1 MFEAAKNN
9 DGDAVNV
16 ADAAASTNS
25 GSGPP
30 PQLQAPENDS
40 YREIQHLF
48 ALCFDAEKDPDDRE
62 HLGELNHQLI
72 DKLFSLP
79 EDRKHLVDEALPLLK
94 RFTEAQT
101 QHYPTTR
108 NRTEETRKIIKE
120 LIFLFLDFH
129 KRPL

>member
-1 MFEAAKNN
+1 MLKAAKNN
-9 DGDAVNV
+9 DDGDDAINV

-40 YREIQHLF
+40 YSEIQHLF
-48 ALCFDAEKDPDDRE
+48 ALCFDAEKNPDDRE

-94 RFTEAQT
+94 RFTESQT
-101 QHYPTTR
+101 HPTTR

-120 LIFLFLDFH
+120 LMFLFLDFH